1 MSLENLKE
9 MSMMTLDG
17 ESLREEKLERENHS
31 FEWQADILEY
41 EDITEI
47 EMLYIFDDPEDE
59 IFNQITGVDSIYDC
73 EMTGEQYHPTVDSL
87 GDKTIVF
94 SYMPIEQSL
103 DHEIAQFPSQYL
115 EELREGFYDQ
125 VIR

>member
-1 MSLENLKE
+1 VRLENLKE

-17 ESLREEKLERENHS
+17 ESLREQKLEKENHS

-41 EDITEI
+41 EGITEV

-59 IFNQITGVDSIYDC
+59 IFDQVTGLESVYEC
-73 EMTGEQYHPTVDSL
+73 EMTEDRYHPTIDSL
-87 GDKTIVF
+87 GDKTMIF

-115 EELREGFYDQ
+115 EELRDQFYDQ

>member
-1 MSLENLKE
+1 MRLENLKE

-17 ESLREEKLERENHS
+17 ESLREQKLEKENHS

-41 EDITEI
+41 EGITEV

-59 IFNQITGVDSIYDC
+59 IFDQVTGLESVYEC
-73 EMTGEQYHPTVDSL
+73 EMTEDRYHPTIDSL
-87 GDKTIVF
+87 GDKTMIF

-115 EELREGFYDQ
+115 EELRDQFYDQ

>member
-1 MSLENLKE
+1 
-9 MSMMTLDG
+9 MTLDG
-17 ESLREEKLERENHS
+17 ESLREQKLEKENHS

-41 EDITEI
+41 EGITEV

-59 IFNQITGVDSIYDC
+59 IFDQVTGLESVYEC
-73 EMTGEQYHPTVDSL
+73 EMTEDRYHPTIDSL
-87 GDKTIVF
+87 GDKTMIF

-115 EELREGFYDQ
+115 EELRDQFYDQ

>member
-1 MSLENLKE
+1 VRLENLKE

-17 ESLREEKLERENHS
+17 ESLREQKLEKENHS

-41 EDITEI
+41 EGITEV
-47 EMLYIFDDPEDE
+47 EMLYIFDDPEDK
-59 IFNQITGVDSIYDC
+59 IFDQVTGLESVYEC
-73 EMTGEQYHPTVDSL
+73 EMTEDRYHPTIDSL
-87 GDKTIVF
+87 GDKTMIF

-115 EELREGFYDQ
+115 EELRDQFYDQ